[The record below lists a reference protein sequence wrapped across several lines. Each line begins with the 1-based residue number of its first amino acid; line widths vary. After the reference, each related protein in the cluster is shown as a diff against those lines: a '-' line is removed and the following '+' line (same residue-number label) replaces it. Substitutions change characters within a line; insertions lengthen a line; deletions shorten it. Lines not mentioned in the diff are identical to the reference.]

1 MRGKQYN
8 KFSINSV
15 GMTMRQKLYRSSK
28 GQSIVELTLLTPL
41 ILAALYI
48 PADFGIAFYT
58 AHLVQNATREAARI
72 GASMNPFNQTTV
84 QNEATNRLP
93 TGLFAVSSVSAN
105 LDGSSTST
113 CMRRVLV
120 TVSGT
125 YSPFLYQL
133 INLVVS
139 GANVSPISITRS
151 TAMRF
156 DFQPLTNTGTC
167 P

>member
-1 MRGKQYN
+1 
-8 KFSINSV
+8 
-15 GMTMRQKLYRSSK
+15 MRQKLYRSSK

-41 ILAALYI
+41 LLAALYI

-84 QNEATNRLP
+84 ENEATNRLP
-93 TGLFAVSSVSAN
+93 TTGRFVVSSVSAN
-105 LDGSSTST
+105 LDSGSPT
-113 CMRRVLV
+113 CMRRVQV

-133 INLVVS
+133 INLVVP
-139 GANVSPISITRS
+139 GASVSTISINRS

-156 DFQPLTNTGTC
+156 DSQPLTNTGSC
-167 P
+167 S

>member
-1 MRGKQYN
+1 
-8 KFSINSV
+8 
-15 GMTMRQKLYRSSK
+15 MRQKTLSQFKRTK
-28 GQSIVELTLLTPL
+28 IVELLCLPL

-48 PADFGIAFYT
+48 PAFSASLFTPRTWRFKMHPRG
-58 AHLVQNATREAARI
+58 RCI
-72 GASMNPFNQTTV
+72 GASMNPFDQTTV
-84 QNEATNRLP
+84 ENEATNRLP
-93 TGLFAVSSVSAN
+93 TGRFVVSSVSAN

-113 CMRRVLV
+113 CMRRVQV

-133 INLVVS
+133 INLVVP
-139 GANVSPISITRS
+139 GATVYTTISIIRS

-156 DFQPLTNTGTC
+156 DSQPLTNTGSC

>member
-1 MRGKQYN
+1 MKE
-8 KFSINSV
+8 
-15 GMTMRQKLYRSSK
+15 KLNRRSK

-41 ILAALYI
+41 MLAALYI

-72 GASMNPFNQTTV
+72 GASMNPFDPTAV
-84 QNEATNRLP
+84 ENEATNRLP
-93 TGLFAVSSVSAN
+93 TGRFVASSVTAN
-105 LDGSSTST
+105 LNGNSTST

-133 INLVVS
+133 INLAVP
-139 GANVSPISITRS
+139 GANVGTTISITRS

-156 DFQPLTNTGTC
+156 DSQPLANTGSC
-167 P
+167 

>member
-1 MRGKQYN
+1 MK
-8 KFSINSV
+8 
-15 GMTMRQKLYRSSK
+15 QKLYRRSK

-41 ILAALYI
+41 LLGALYI

-72 GASMNPFNQTTV
+72 GASMNPFVQTTV
-84 QNEATNRLP
+84 QNEATKRLP
-93 TGLFAVSSVSAN
+93 TGRFAVSSVSAN
-105 LDGSSTST
+105 LDSGSPT

-125 YSPFLYQL
+125 YNSFLYQL
-133 INLVVS
+133 INLVVP
-139 GANVSPISITRS
+139 GASVNPAISITRS

-156 DFQPLTNTGTC
+156 DSQPLTNTGPC
-167 P
+167 

>member
-1 MRGKQYN
+1 MK
-8 KFSINSV
+8 
-15 GMTMRQKLYRSSK
+15 QKLYRRSE

-72 GASMNPFNQTTV
+72 GASMNPFDQTTV
-84 QNEATNRLP
+84 ENEATNRLP
-93 TGLFAVSSVSAN
+93 TGRFVVTSPVSAD
-105 LDGSSTST
+105 LDGDSTST
-113 CMRRVLV
+113 CMRRVLITV
-120 TVSGT
+120 TGT

-133 INLVVS
+133 INLVVP
-139 GANVSPISITRS
+139 GANVSPTISITRS

-156 DFQPLTNTGTC
+156 DSQPLTNTGSC
-167 P
+167 S

>member
-1 MRGKQYN
+1 
-8 KFSINSV
+8 
-15 GMTMRQKLYRSSK
+15 MTQKLYRRSK

-72 GASMNPFNQTTV
+72 GASMNPFDKTTV
-84 QNEATNRLP
+84 ETEATNRLP
-93 TGLFAVSSVSAN
+93 TGRFVVTSPVSAD
-105 LDGSSTST
+105 LDGDDTST
-113 CMRRVLV
+113 CMRRVRV
-120 TVSGT
+120 TVTGE

-133 INLVVS
+133 INLVVP
-139 GANVSPISITRS
+139 GASVSTTISITRS

-156 DFQPLTNTGTC
+156 DSQPLSNTGSCT
-167 P
+167 

>member
-1 MRGKQYN
+1 MKQ
-8 KFSINSV
+8 K
-15 GMTMRQKLYRSSK
+15 RYRRSK

-48 PADFGIAFYT
+48 PADFGIAFFT

-72 GASMNPFNQTTV
+72 GASMNPFDQTKV
-84 QNEATNRLP
+84 ENEATNRLP
-93 TGLFAVSSVSAN
+93 TGRFVVTSPVSAD
-105 LDGSSTST
+105 LDGDDTSA

-133 INLVVS
+133 INLVVP
-139 GANVSPISITRS
+139 GASVSTISITRS

-156 DFQPLTNTGTC
+156 DSQPLTNTGSCT
-167 P
+167 